1 MSSTN
6 HGNSRPWGRAAAWL
20 LFLGPFFYV
29 TYGFSN
35 WLASQREQ
43 VAVVVF
49 DWEIQIPFVAWT
61 IIPYWSLSF
70 FYAASVFVCASRRE
84 LTAHVRRLLTAQVV
98 AVSSFI
104 LFPLQFSF
112 LQPPADGL
120 SGLLFE
126 LLGSFDKPYNQAPSL
141 HIALVVILWHLYAHR
156 LDGWS
161 KWLLN
166 LWFLAIGATVLTT
179 YQHHFIDL
187 PTGALL
193 GWLCV
198 WLWPLNHVSPVSRP
212 ALARDRQR
220 RRLARYYALGGVGL
234 FVLAFWFGGGWL
246 WLVWPAIS
254 VSLVA
259 LFYFCLGRDGFQ
271 KRRNGRIVVA
281 ARWLLAPYLGGAW
294 INSRLWTWGKPPLVE
309 VADGV
314 WLGRFP
320 SRTTLDVYSIHAVV
334 DLSAELSADRG
345 QVVWQAFPCLDLT
358 VVPASTLCEV
368 VESIVE
374 QKAHGRVL
382 VCCALGYSRSAA
394 AVCCWLVKSGH
405 AGTLTQA
412 VEMVGGVRPDIVLGR
427 EQLDAISVAVD
438 ESSFR
443 VEEQT

>member
-1 MSSTN
+1 M
-6 HGNSRPWGRAAAWL
+6 
-20 LFLGPFFYV
+20 
-29 TYGFSN
+29 
-35 WLASQREQ
+35 
-43 VAVVVF
+43 
-49 DWEIQIPFVAWT
+49 
-61 IIPYWSLSF
+61 
-70 FYAASVFVCASRRE
+70 
-84 LTAHVRRLLTAQVV
+84 
-98 AVSSFI
+98 SSFI

-259 LFYFCLGRDGFQ
+259 LFYFLSRPGR
-271 KRRNGRIVVA
+271 
-281 ARWLLAPYLGGAW
+281 
-294 INSRLWTWGKPPLVE
+294 
-309 VADGV
+309 
-314 WLGRFP
+314 
-320 SRTTLDVYSIHAVV
+320 
-334 DLSAELSADRG
+334 LSETPQRADR
-345 QVVWQAFPCLDLT
+345 
-358 VVPASTLCEV
+358 
-368 VESIVE
+368 
-374 QKAHGRVL
+374 
-382 VCCALGYSRSAA
+382 SRSTM
-394 AVCCWLVKSGH
+394 V
-405 AGTLTQA
+405 AGT
-412 VEMVGGVRPDIVLGR
+412 VLGWR
-427 EQLDAISVAVD
+427 LD
-438 ESSFR
+438 
-443 VEEQT
+443 